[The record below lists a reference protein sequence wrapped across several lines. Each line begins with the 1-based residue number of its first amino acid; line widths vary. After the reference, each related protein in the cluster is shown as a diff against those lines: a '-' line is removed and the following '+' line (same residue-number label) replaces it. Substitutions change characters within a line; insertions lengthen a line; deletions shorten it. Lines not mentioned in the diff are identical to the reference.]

1 MKNLSRVF
9 LDRHSKKKKKILEET
24 WRDWVLKFNSRLSF
38 YYRLPAVEKC
48 LDKSQGLSETLLG
61 LVDAVFGEFRKENPY
76 ITNVY
81 IY

>member
-9 LDRHSKKKKKILEET
+9 PDRHSKENT
-24 WRDWVLKFNSRLSF
+24 WRDLKRLSF

-48 LDKSQGLSETLLG
+48 LDKSLGLSEILLG
-61 LVDAVFGEFRKENPY
+61 LVDAVFGEFREENPY

>member
-1 MKNLSRVF
+1 MKNLSGFPRQTF
-9 LDRHSKKKKKILEET
+9 QKKILEET
-24 WRDWVLKFNSRLSF
+24 WRDWVLKLNSRLSF
-38 YYRLPAVEKC
+38 YYHLPAVEKC
-48 LDKSQGLSETLLG
+48 LDKSLGLSETLLG